1 MVMELKAVPAA
12 KSLLFES
19 FDAPLGKRRS
29 SPGTGA
35 VPPQFAASDQRTL
48 LAPVHVRVA
57 PKADEARR
65 TISAEMANPRFC
77 MMAIQAPPAGA
88 MHSTNMRETRHDER
102 RSSAR
107 TEKDFHRFRCQC
119 DD

>member
-12 KSLLFES
+12 KSLLFET

-35 VPPQFAASDQRTL
+35 VPLQFAASDQRAL

-77 MMAIQAPPAGA
+77 MMALQAPPAGA
-88 MHSTNMRETRHDER
+88 MHSMNMREPRHDGR
-102 RSSAR
+102 AA
-107 TEKDFHRFRCQC
+107 TNVPVAG
-119 DD
+119 